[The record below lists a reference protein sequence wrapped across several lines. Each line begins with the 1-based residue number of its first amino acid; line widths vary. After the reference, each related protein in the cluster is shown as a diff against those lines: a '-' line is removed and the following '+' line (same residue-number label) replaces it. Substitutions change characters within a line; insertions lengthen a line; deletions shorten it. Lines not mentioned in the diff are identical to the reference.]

1 MNVKLNVE
9 LPNFERTK
17 NGRKTPPYIDALY
30 DFCESSNSSI
40 LFECEERKEALCIR
54 STLGGRIKSDNL
66 PLKVYLRGNDV
77 YVTRK
82 IIGE

>member
-1 MNVKLNVE
+1 MNVKRNVE

-17 NGRKTPPYIDALY
+17 NGKRTPVHIEELY
-30 DFCESSNSSI
+30 KFLESSDDSL

-54 STLGGRIKSDNL
+54 SSVDSRIKSDSL

-82 IIGE
+82 AVE

>member
-1 MNVKLNVE
+1 MNVKRNVE

-17 NGRKTPPYIDALY
+17 NGERTPVHIEELY
-30 DFCESSNSSI
+30 KFLESSDDSL

-54 STLGGRIKSDNL
+54 STLGGRIRRDSL

-82 IIGE
+82 AVE

>member
-1 MNVKLNVE
+1 MNVKRNVE

-17 NGRKTPPYIDALY
+17 NGKRTPAHIEELY
-30 DFCESSNSSI
+30 KFLESSDDSI

-54 STLGGRIKSDNL
+54 STLGGRIKSDSL

-82 IIGE
+82 GGE